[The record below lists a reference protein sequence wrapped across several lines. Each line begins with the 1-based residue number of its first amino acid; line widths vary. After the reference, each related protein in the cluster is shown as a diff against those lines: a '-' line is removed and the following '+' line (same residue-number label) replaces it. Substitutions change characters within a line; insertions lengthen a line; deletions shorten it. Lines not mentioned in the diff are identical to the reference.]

1 MIKAVVFDADK
12 TLWDHHNI
20 SIFKEPLT
28 LVNRDSVVDSDGNKL
43 TLFPYVRE
51 ALKGI
56 KDMGLILGMATWN
69 FPEKTER
76 VLKLLGLWDLF
87 DVVISRDYPYK
98 FLHLSEFIL
107 RLRDMGITIRPEE
120 IAFFDDRRAHFGN
133 VWLYLGG
140 VKCFEMWKDVKSFE
154 EVLELVRKLAR

>member
-28 LVNRDSVVDSDGNKL
+28 LVDRDSIADAEGNKL
-43 TLFPYVRE
+43 TLFPFVRE

-56 KDMGLILGMATWN
+56 KDMGLTLGLATWN
-69 FPEKTER
+69 YPEKAER

-87 DVVISRDYPYK
+87 DVVISRDYPFK
-98 FLHLSEFIL
+98 FLYLSEFVL
-107 RLRDMGITIRPEE
+107 RVRDLGVHIRPEE

-133 VWLYLGG
+133 IWLYLGK
-140 VKCFEMWKDVKSFE
+140 VRCFEMWKDVKSFQ
-154 EVLELVRKLAR
+154 EVLEVVRKLAK